1 MAKPPKKKLHTTR
14 RRPPHTGPECAYC
27 AGQKEGYAAGKK
39 EGKAEGITEGLRR
52 ALRLTKLPE
61 GQGWSVSAIWGA
73 QHAGGRIRAA
83 IARRKKREKR

>member
-52 ALRLTKLPE
+52 ALRNYSGGSEYVK
-61 GQGWSVSAIWGA
+61 
-73 QHAGGRIRAA
+73 GRIRAA
-83 IARRKKREKR
+83 IARRKKR